1 METKETETL
10 TFFDFPIEQFADRST
25 RWLLENEE
33 NVRGLLEIV
42 AEHLVGYIDFSQ
54 LSQINRSFI
63 PDNLREQESDIVY
76 SVPFR
81 SESETEE
88 LLIYILIE
96 HQSTVDVAMG
106 FRVLFYMTQIW
117 DFQRREWESSG
128 VARSQWR
135 LRPIIPIVFYTGEQR
150 WQTPLT
156 LSAVMD
162 LPDVLSEFVP
172 KFETLFLSVK
182 DTDAVELTRTDHPFG
197 WLLTVVQKEH
207 ADREELRAALLEAVR
222 HIDTLDEEK
231 SQQWRRAI
239 FYLYLLILHRRPSEE
254 HEELKTLV
262 HQQIQETSRREEG
275 ETMAQTMA
283 EYLIEE
289 GERRGE
295 RRGVEEG
302 ERRGERRGETQAK
315 REAVLKLLRLRFDTV
330 PEFITSRITSIRSL
344 SRLDSLFEK
353 AVIAQT
359 LDDIDFEG
367 DESSNG
373 ADNG

>member
-135 LRPIIPIVFYTGEQR
+135 LRPIIPIVFYTGE
-150 WQTPLT
+150 
-156 LSAVMD
+156 
-162 LPDVLSEFVP
+162 
-172 KFETLFLSVK
+172 
-182 DTDAVELTRTDHPFG
+182 
-197 WLLTVVQKEH
+197 
-207 ADREELRAALLEAVR
+207 
-222 HIDTLDEEK
+222 
-231 SQQWRRAI
+231 
-239 FYLYLLILHRRPSEE
+239 
-254 HEELKTLV
+254 
-262 HQQIQETSRREEG
+262 
-275 ETMAQTMA
+275 
-283 EYLIEE
+283 
-289 GERRGE
+289 
-295 RRGVEEG
+295 
-302 ERRGERRGETQAK
+302 
-315 REAVLKLLRLRFDTV
+315 
-330 PEFITSRITSIRSL
+330 
-344 SRLDSLFEK
+344 
-353 AVIAQT
+353 
-359 LDDIDFEG
+359 
-367 DESSNG
+367 
-373 ADNG
+373 

>member
-1 METKETETL
+1 MESKETETL

-25 RWLLENEE
+25 RWLLEDKE

-42 AEHLVGYIDFSQ
+42 AEHLVGHLDFSQ
-54 LSQINRSFI
+54 LSHINRSFI
-63 PDNLREQESDIVY
+63 PDNLREQESDLVY
-76 SVPFR
+76 SVPFH
-81 SESETEE
+81 SESKTEE

-96 HQSTVDVAMG
+96 HQSTVDVTMG

-117 DFQRREWESSG
+117 DFQRREWESNN
-128 VARSQWR
+128 VPRSQWR

-172 KFETLFLSVK
+172 TFETLFLSVK
-182 DTDAVELTRTDHPFG
+182 DTDATELTRTDHPFG

-207 ADREELRAALLEAVR
+207 ADREEIRIALMEAVA
-222 HIDTLDEEK
+222 HIDTLDQEK
-231 SQQWRRAI
+231 AQQWRRAI
-239 FYLYLLILHRRPSEE
+239 FYLYLLILHRRPNEE
-254 HEELKTLV
+254 HDELQTLV

-283 EYLIEE
+283 EYLIEQ
-289 GERRGE
+289 GEERGQ
-295 RRGVEEG
+295 
-302 ERRGERRGETQAK
+302 TQAK
-315 REAVLKLLRLRFDTV
+315 RDAVLKLLRLRFDTV
-330 PEFITSRITSIRSL
+330 PESVSSRITSIRSL

-353 AVIAQT
+353 AATVET
-359 LDDIDFEG
+359 LDDIDWGDREG
-367 DESSNG
+367 
-373 ADNG
+373 